1 MRLIDADKLY
11 DKVAQSNE
19 GADAYVRFHLRHSP
33 TVDVVSREE
42 YEELYRKTKE
52 INKMAN
58 DILANF
64 PNYQEVVSMVRRI
77 ECCSRGEQKGCD
89 KE

>member
-11 DKVAQSNE
+11 AKVQSNE

-33 TVDVVSREE
+33 TIDVVSREE

-52 INKMAN
+52 INEIAN

-64 PNYQEVVSMVRRI
+64 PSYEEVLSMVRRI
-77 ECCSRGEQKGCD
+77 EWYSRGEQKGGD
-89 KE
+89 AE

>member
-11 DKVAQSNE
+11 AKVQSNE

-33 TVDVVSREE
+33 TIYAVSREE
-42 YEELYRKTKE
+42 YEELCRKTKE
-52 INKMAN
+52 INEMAN

-64 PNYQEVVSMVRRI
+64 PNYEEVVSMVRRI
-77 ECCSRGEQKGCD
+77 EWCSRGDWKGSD
-89 KE
+89 LE

>member
-11 DKVAQSNE
+11 AKVQSNE

-33 TVDVVSREE
+33 TIDVVSREE
-42 YEELYRKTKE
+42 YEELYRKTEE
-52 INKMAN
+52 INEIAN

-64 PNYQEVVSMVRRI
+64 PSYQEVVTMVRHI
-77 ECCSRGEQKGCD
+77 EWYSRGEQKGGD

>member
-11 DKVAQSNE
+11 AKVAQSNE

-33 TVDVVSREE
+33 TVDAVSREE

-52 INKMAN
+52 INEIAN

-64 PNYQEVVSMVRRI
+64 PNYEEVVSMVRRI
-77 ECCSRGEQKGCD
+77 ECCSRGEQKGSD